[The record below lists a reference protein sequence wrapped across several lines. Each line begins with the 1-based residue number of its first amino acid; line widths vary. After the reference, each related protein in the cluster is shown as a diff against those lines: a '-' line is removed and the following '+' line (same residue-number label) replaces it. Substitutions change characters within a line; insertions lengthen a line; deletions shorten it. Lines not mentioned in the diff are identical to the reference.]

1 MKQEM
6 TFDEKIKYYFKDLVV
21 DKSQSLSF
29 FNTQSLPS
37 YIRDW
42 FVKKFQDKNGQLN
55 LTFIQSKI
63 NELIP
68 RKDTWPLMLETLM
81 NQQKEIRILGK
92 ITVVIDV
99 SSNIYKF
106 EMLDVGIKSSETII
120 LSEVVTKHKQLLLS

>member
-55 LTFIQSKI
+55 LTFIQS
-63 NELIP
+63 
-68 RKDTWPLMLETLM
+68 
-81 NQQKEIRILGK
+81 
-92 ITVVIDV
+92 
-99 SSNIYKF
+99 
-106 EMLDVGIKSSETII
+106 
-120 LSEVVTKHKQLLLS
+120 

>member
-42 FVKKFQDKNGQLN
+42 FVKKFQDKNGQLK
-55 LTFIQSKI
+55 LTFIQS
-63 NELIP
+63 
-68 RKDTWPLMLETLM
+68 
-81 NQQKEIRILGK
+81 
-92 ITVVIDV
+92 
-99 SSNIYKF
+99 
-106 EMLDVGIKSSETII
+106 
-120 LSEVVTKHKQLLLS
+120 